1 MKSFLIV
8 NVMFEKFSNSAIEW
22 LERIGLTKAS
32 ALSFWN
38 LTDFVFVLL
47 LSGLLYFIAK
57 WFIGSVLK
65 HITERTV
72 SVWDDILLEYRVF
85 HRMALLI
92 PGLLIRVLAPET
104 LSEFGTK
111 PVHVIQSL
119 ASIYIVWIFMTVIL
133 TFFKAF
139 RAIYKTLQVSK
150 YRPIDPYLQ
159 VASIIVYIIGGILI
173 LAYVMDE
180 KPGTFLAGLG
190 AASAILMFVFK
201 DAILG
206 LTSGIQLSANDM
218 VRPGDWISMPKYGA
232 DGTILEITLTTV
244 KIKNGDLTITTVP
257 TYALVTDSFQNFRG
271 MTESDG
277 RRIKRSILINM
288 NTIRFCTPE
297 MLAKLSQIQLIS
309 EYISKKE
316 SEYKAYNAQENINDT
331 ISINGRKQTNLSV
344 FRAYV
349 KAYLRNNPNLNQNM
363 DIVVRQLQPTEN
375 GMPIEIY
382 AFSKIKE
389 WAEYEAIQSDLFE
402 HILAVIPEFGLQ
414 VFQIPSGT
422 DVKLLNSANKI
433 M

>member
-1 MKSFLIV
+1 
-8 NVMFEKFSNSAIEW
+8 MFEKFSNSAIEW

-38 LTDFVFVLL
+38 LTDFLFVLL
-47 LSGLLYFIAK
+47 LSGLMYFIAK
-57 WFIGSVLK
+57 WLIGSVLK
-65 HITERTV
+65 HITERTA

-104 LSEFGTK
+104 LGEFGAK
-111 PVHVIQSL
+111 SVHVVQSL
-119 ASIYIVWIFMTVIL
+119 ASIYIIWIFMFVIL

-139 RAIYKTLQVSK
+139 HTIYKTLQVSK
-150 YRPIDPYLQ
+150 YRSIDPYLQ
-159 VASIIVYIIGGILI
+159 VASIIVYVIGGILI

-277 RRIKRSILINM
+277 RRIKRSILINV
-288 NTIRFCTPE
+288 NSIRFCTPE
-297 MLAKLSQIQLIS
+297 MLAKFSGIQLIS
-309 EYISKKE
+309 EYISNKE
-316 SEYKAYNAQENINDT
+316 TEYKAYNEQETVNDT

-349 KAYLRNNPNLNQNM
+349 MTYLQNNPNLNQNM
-363 DIVVRQLQPTEN
+363 DIVVRELQPTEN

-422 DVKLLNSANKI
+422 DARLLNNGNEILKG
-433 M
+433 

>member
-1 MKSFLIV
+1 
-8 NVMFEKFSNSAIEW
+8 MFEKFSNSAIEW
-22 LERIGLTKAS
+22 LEKIGFTKAS

-38 LTDFVFVLL
+38 LTDFLFVLL
-47 LSGLLYFIAK
+47 ISGILYFIAK
-57 WFIGSVLK
+57 WLIGSVLK
-65 HITERTV
+65 HITARTA

-111 PVHVIQSL
+111 SVHVVQSL
-119 ASIYIVWIFMTVIL
+119 ASIYIVWIFMFIIL
-133 TFFKAF
+133 SFFKAF
-139 RAIYKTLQVSK
+139 HAIYKTMQVSK

-159 VASIIVYIIGGILI
+159 VASIIVYVIGGILI

-206 LTSGIQLSANDM
+206 LTGGIQLSANDM

-232 DGTILEITLTTV
+232 DGTILDITLTTV
-244 KIKNGDLTITTVP
+244 KIKNGDMTITTVP

-288 NTIRFCTPE
+288 NSIIFCTSE
-297 MLAKLSQIQLIS
+297 MLAKFSQIQLIS
-309 EYISKKE
+309 EYISNKE
-316 SEYKAYNAQENINDT
+316 AEYKAYNEQENVNDT
-331 ISINGRKQTNLSV
+331 ISINGRKQTNLSI
-344 FRAYV
+344 FRAYL

-363 DIVVRQLQPTEN
+363 DMVVRQLQPTEN

-422 DVKLLNSANKI
+422 DAKLLNSANKI
-433 M
+433 L